1 MKILKNKDLKEK
13 TKRLQVDILSN
24 FGNTGYQKISKD
36 IYLESIP
43 DELYELWYLPYE
55 FSFRKLKDLDNIQY
69 LGDNELLEYYSQL
82 ITLKSKLEG
91 IFNNIEK
98 QRLIKKSKEVNKKKI
113 NLLKKLIKLL
123 EEEIN
128 NG

>member
-1 MKILKNKDLKEK
+1 MKNKDLKEK

-43 DELYELWYLPYE
+43 DELYELWYSPYE

-82 ITLKSKLEG
+82 ITLKSKLDG

-123 EEEIN
+123 EEDIN

>member
-1 MKILKNKDLKEK
+1 MKILKNIDLKEK

-24 FGNTGYQKISKD
+24 FGNTAYQKISKD
-36 IYLESIP
+36 IYLESIS
-43 DELYELWYLPYE
+43 DELYELWYSPYE
-55 FSFRKLKDLDNIQY
+55 FSFRKLKDLYNIQY

-123 EEEIN
+123 EEDIN

>member
-1 MKILKNKDLKEK
+1 MKNIDLKEK

-36 IYLESIP
+36 IYLESIS
-43 DELYELWYLPYE
+43 DELYELWYSPYE
-55 FSFRKLKDLDNIQY
+55 FSFIKLKDLYNIQY

-113 NLLKKLIKLL
+113 NLLK
-123 EEEIN
+123 N
-128 NG
+128 